1 MIDPIAA
8 GTSPAAAPAPSPSR
22 LGLHAIACAVFGAG
36 FVAITLESVAAALI
50 WSLASM
56 ARLPA
61 ATLFSLEAI
70 CLVVTLAGG
79 FWLARHALG
88 LAAARARGA
97 LV

>member
-8 GTSPAAAPAPSPSR
+8 GLSPAAAPTPSPSR
-22 LGLHAIACAVFGAG
+22 LGPHAIACAVFGAA

-50 WSLASM
+50 WSVASM

-61 ATLFSLEAI
+61 SALYGLEAVCLVATL
-70 CLVVTLAGG
+70 VGG
-79 FWLARHALG
+79 IWLTRHALS
-88 LAAARARGA
+88 LAAARAQGA

>member
-1 MIDPIAA
+1 MIDPIAT
-8 GTSPAAAPAPSPSR
+8 GLSPAAAPAPSPSR
-22 LGLHAIACAVFGAG
+22 LGPHAIACAVFGAA

-61 ATLFSLEAI
+61 SALYSLEAI
-70 CLVVTLAGG
+70 CLVATLAGG
-79 FWLARHALG
+79 VWLTRHALG
-88 LAAARARGA
+88 LASARARGE